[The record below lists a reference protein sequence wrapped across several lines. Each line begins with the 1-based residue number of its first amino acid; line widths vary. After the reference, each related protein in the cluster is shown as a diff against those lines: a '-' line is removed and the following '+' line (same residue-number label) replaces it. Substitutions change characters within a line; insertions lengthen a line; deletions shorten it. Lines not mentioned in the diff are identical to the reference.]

1 MTIWG
6 RRLGMVTVNELQI
19 HYTYRGLGSKF
30 GKGLELG
37 LIESEDMTTPWGNK
51 CLGYSVCAP

>member
-1 MTIWG
+1 
-6 RRLGMVTVNELQI
+6 MVTVNELQI